1 MSFDH
6 RVIRGLLSLTTSL
19 PTGRH
24 HRALSAWAE
33 ARVYLSL
40 LTRHRDDAD
49 QPSTTPDAFPLQR
62 LQEQLR
68 DGLFVTGDNV
78 MSPPD
83 TAFTANSLARLV
95 SVLELHPH
103 HFAEIRS
110 GALRLLEQI
119 ADVLVTGGIHTP
131 NHRWEI
137 SSALTACGRLLG
149 REDCTRRAQQW
160 LAEGVDIQ
168 PDGFYS
174 ERSPNYAVHVSGLS
188 LWALAHDLH
197 RPELL
202 EIVHTNVHTH
212 AATTDAQGRA
222 ETIQSRRQDQFEE
235 FSVSQFVPLFMRCAH
250 QFGCTACGDWAATA
264 QHLGDWNYLISAHDQ
279 LLAGVGSPGE
289 APREFEWVPARYDDS
304 GLAVVGLGPDRL
316 MAHRL
321 GDHQRSLPIASGV
334 NFNPVLFRWSADGG
348 GVHAIRLARKFFNLG
363 PLRPTDW
370 IIGKHGVELRARESA
385 RYYQPLEPEHISATG
400 SYEMEHEGR
409 FAAAMAFAERGY
421 DEVTLDTSIRAT
433 LDEGTCLLEVNT
445 SGPAI
450 SMALE
455 ILLDPTGPDEAILVT
470 SEATIGGVRIEVRS
484 NGFGQ
489 FPVEAMT
496 DYDPGDPYSL
506 LHGTDR
512 LTGLRAIVPLSSEK
526 TGIIHMSLTN

>member
-6 RVIRGLLSLTTSL
+6 RVIRGLLSLTASL

-24 HRALSAWAE
+24 HRALSAWVE
-33 ARVYLSL
+33 AHIYLSL
-40 LTRHRDDAD
+40 LTRHLDGAD
-49 QPSTTPDAFPLQR
+49 QPSTTPDALPLQR

-103 HFAEIRS
+103 HFPEIRS

-137 SSALTACGRLLG
+137 SSALTACARLLG
-149 REDCTRRAQQW
+149 REDCSRRARQW

-168 PDGFYS
+168 SDGFYS

-188 LWALAHDLH
+188 LWALALDLH

-202 EIVHTNVHTH
+202 DIVHTNVHTH
-212 AATTDAQGRA
+212 AATTDEQGRV
-222 ETIQSRRQDQFEE
+222 ETIQSRRQDQFED
-235 FSVSQFVPLFMRCAH
+235 FPVSQFVPLFRRCAH
-250 QFGCTACGDWAATA
+250 HFGCTACSGWAATA
-264 QHLGDWNYLISAHDQ
+264 QQLGDWNYLISAHD
-279 LLAGVGSPGE
+279 LLLSLDTATTGE
-289 APREFEWVPARYDDS
+289 PEEFGWVPARYDDS
-304 GLAVVGLGPDRL
+304 GLAVISRGRQKL

-321 GDHQRSLPIASGV
+321 GDHQRCLPIASGV
-334 NFNPVLFRWSADGG
+334 NSNPVLFRWSTDGG
-348 GVHAIRLARKFFNLG
+348 GVRAIRLARKFFNLG
-363 PLRPTDW
+363 PLRPTQW
-370 IIGKHGVELRARESA
+370 SISEHSVELRVQKSA
-385 RYYQPLEPEHISATG
+385 RYYQPLSPEYISPAG
-400 SYEMEHEGR
+400 AYEMQYEGR
-409 FAAAMAFAERGY
+409 FAAAMDFSNRGY
-421 DEVTLDTSIRAT
+421 DEVALDTSLRAT
-433 LDEGTCLLEVNT
+433 LEAQSCLLEIDT
-445 SGPAI
+445 QGPVI

-455 ILLDPTGPDEAILVT
+455 ILLDPTAPDQAVLVT
-470 SEATIGGVRIEVRS
+470 KHATVGGVRIEVLDD
-484 NGFGQ
+484 GFGR
-489 FPVEAMT
+489 FPVEPMT

-512 LTGLRAIVPLSSEK
+512 LTGLRAIVPLSSESPSSIRLWAD
-526 TGIIHMSLTN
+526 G